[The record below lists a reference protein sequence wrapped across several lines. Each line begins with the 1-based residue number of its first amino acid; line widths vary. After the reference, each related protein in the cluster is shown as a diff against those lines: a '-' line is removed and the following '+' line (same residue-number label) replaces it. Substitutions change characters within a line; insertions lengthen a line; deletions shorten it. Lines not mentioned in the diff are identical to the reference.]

1 MTKKEK
7 LEAEI
12 AATVAELPQTLDYK
26 SALKTITE
34 RKLLDDECLVFSVK
48 YITNDDTKKS
58 ERKAEVHCTACGGAF
73 VADYVKEHTAC
84 GRYGSHDHETFKINI
99 PGTDV
104 YKESYENTFCPLCF
118 KEAKVLHTSHV
129 YGDTYRVAFSRVY
142 SIHNVR
148 NHLCILSWHATKN
161 VDRNGNVTYSFDK
174 EEGAL
179 LVGRKFVRVTG
190 IYHGFGASYS
200 LLRRWEAR
208 KRFDDRLGNMPAHK
222 ILHFDPEDIYK
233 TEAANAAI
241 EQYIITNTLASRDT
255 LLLAYIRLWIKF
267 KSLENLSVQG
277 FGRIVAEALQKSNHF
292 NGYSQGA
299 SNATE
304 NFCKFIDVKQVK
316 PHRMLGIEKGE
327 LARAKRWSLDT
338 LLLYKAAKRIS
349 GLKLT
354 PEQIKQLSLMQT
366 SVNQFE
372 SFFEHDDHH
381 GHKPSV
387 VRTINYLYRERQNA
401 EIEKSLIT
409 LQYLTDYWNALHKV
423 NGNMDPAL
431 LYPKNLI
438 KAHDDMN
445 DKVREKANLELDIN
459 IRKYS
464 QENEHLSFSDE
475 ETGLTIFPAPS
486 HQALIDEGKALHH
499 CVATYAKSVSEGKT
513 LILFIRRS
521 ADPDTPYFT
530 LEYRNG
536 IVAQNRGNKN
546 CARTGEVKIFEEK
559 WLKHIKE
566 GKKNGKRNSKVQQH
580 AVA

>member
-1 MTKKEK
+1 MTKKEE

-12 AATVAELPQTLDYK
+12 AATVAELPQTLDHK

-48 YITNDDTKKS
+48 HIRNEDTGKS
-58 ERKAEVHCTACGGAF
+58 EHKAEVHCTACGGTF
-73 VADYVKEHTAC
+73 VTDYRKEYGC
-84 GRYGSHDHETFKINI
+84 GGSYENFAINI
-99 PGTDV
+99 PTTNI
-104 YKESYENTFCPLCF
+104 YKASYENTRCPLCF
-118 KEAKVLHTSHV
+118 KEAKVLHTSHI
-129 YGDTYRVAFSRVY
+129 YDDAHIVANSRVY
-142 SIHNVR
+142 SVHNVR
-148 NHLCILSWHATKN
+148 NHLCILSWQAKKLTDKN
-161 VDRNGNVTYSFDK
+161 GDITYSFDK
-174 EEGAL
+174 DEGAL

-190 IYHGFGASYS
+190 IYHGFGASFS

-222 ILHFDPEDIYK
+222 ILPFDPEDIYK

-241 EQYIITNTLASRDT
+241 EQYIITNTLTSQNT
-255 LLLAYIRLWIKF
+255 LLLEYVRLWIKR

-292 NGYSQGA
+292 KGYRQGA
-299 SNATE
+299 SLATE
-304 NFCKFIDVKQVK
+304 NFCEFIDVKQVK
-316 PHRMLGIEKGE
+316 PHRMLGIEKDE

-338 LLLYKAAKRIS
+338 LLLYKAAKSIA
-349 GLKLT
+349 GIKLT
-354 PEQIKQLSLMQT
+354 PEQIKQLSLLKI
-366 SVNQFE
+366 SANQFE
-372 SFFEHDDHH
+372 SFFEYDDHH
-381 GHKPSV
+381 GHKPSI
-387 VRTINYLYRERQNA
+387 VRTLNYLCRERQKA
-401 EIEKSLIT
+401 ENGKKSLID

-513 LILFIRRS
+513 VILFIRKT

-546 CARTGEVKIFEEK
+546 CGRTHDVKIFEEK

-566 GKKNGKRNSKVQQH
+566 GKKNGKRNGKVQQH